1 MKPIK
6 TSREVE
12 NSYLFS
18 FCDKVGVAFLNE
30 RECYIKMKKLYY
42 ENVYQSTFV
51 ATVTKSK
58 DDYIV
63 LSETAFY
70 PTGGGQPYDTG
81 TINGKTVSNVEEVN
95 GEIRHYISD
104 SISVGSKVEGNID
117 WERRFDHMQQ
127 HAGQHILTAA
137 FVELYGY
144 ETISFHL
151 GSEKV
156 TIDLNVDNISS
167 NELEKVEEL
176 ANKIILEQR
185 KIETKWVSKEE
196 VSQYPLRKTLSVE
209 ENIRLVIIPE
219 FDYNGCGGTHPQSTG
234 EVQAITILGTERQ
247 KKKTRV
253 EFVCGNRV
261 RKQIHDKTTV
271 VSKLTS
277 LLHAPQ
283 NELETAALRL
293 IERNKTLEKEI
304 KVLQENLLQFEAQD
318 LLKKAIKVEHH
329 RVVQASFADKGLQE
343 LQTIA
348 RYVLALDPEV
358 NVLFVSEINGKLQFV
373 CQREESAINMK
384 NLAQSILPVINGR
397 GGGNEKQAQ
406 GGGEAKTITSDALL
420 TMLLHQ
426 LK

>member
-1 MKPIK
+1 M
-6 TSREVE
+6 T
-12 NSYLFS
+12 N
-18 FCDKVGVAFLNE
+18 
-30 RECYIKMKKLYY
+30 KLYY

-51 ATVTKSK
+51 ATVTKSEE
-58 DDYIV
+58 DYIV

-70 PTGGGQPYDTG
+70 PTGGGQPCDTG
-81 TINGKTVSNVEEVN
+81 TINGIIVSNVEEVN
-95 GEIRHYISD
+95 GEIRHYIND
-104 SISVGSKVEGNID
+104 SIPVGFKVEGNID

-151 GSEKV
+151 SSEKV
-156 TIDLNVDNISS
+156 TIDLNVESISS
-167 NELEKVEEL
+167 TELEKVEQL
-176 ANKIILEQR
+176 ANQIILEQR
-185 KIETKWVSKEE
+185 EIETKWVSKEE

-219 FDYNGCGGTHPQSTG
+219 FDYNGCGGTHPQNTG
-234 EVQAITILGTERQ
+234 EVQTITILGTERQ

-253 EFVCGNRV
+253 EFVCGHRV
-261 RKQIHDKTTV
+261 RKQIHDKTAV

-283 NELETAALRL
+283 DELETAALRL
-293 IERNKTLEKEI
+293 IDRNKTLEKEI
-304 KVLQENLLQFEAQD
+304 KVLQETILQFEAQD
-318 LLKKAIKVEHH
+318 LLKETTKVAHH
-329 RVVQASFADKGLQE
+329 RVVQATFVDKGLQE
-343 LQTIA
+343 IQTIA
-348 RYVLALDPEV
+348 RYVLAIDPEV

>member
-1 MKPIK
+1 ME
-6 TSREVE
+6 RGR

-18 FCDKVGVAFLNE
+18 FCDKVSVAFLK
-30 RECYIKMKKLYY
+30 RKRVIYKMTNKLYY
-42 ENVYQSTFV
+42 ENVYQSTFL
-51 ATVTKSK
+51 ATVTKSE

-81 TINGKTVSNVEEVN
+81 TINGKIVSNVEEVN
-95 GEIRHYISD
+95 GEIRHYIND
-104 SISVGSKVEGNID
+104 SIPVGLKVEGKID

-156 TIDLNVDNISS
+156 TIDLNVESISS
-167 NELEKVEEL
+167 TELEKVEEL
-176 ANKIILEQR
+176 ANQIILEQR
-185 KIETKWVSKEE
+185 KIETKWVSKDEI
-196 VSQYPLRKTLSVE
+196 SQYPLRKTLSVE

-219 FDYNGCGGTHPQSTG
+219 FDYNGCGGTHPQNTG
-234 EVQAITILGTERQ
+234 EVQAITVLGTERQ

-253 EFVCGNRV
+253 EFVCGHRV
-261 RKQIHDKTTV
+261 RKQIHDKTTI

-283 NELETAALRL
+283 NELETAAFRL
-293 IERNKTLEKEI
+293 INRNKTLEKEL
-304 KVLQENLLQFEAQD
+304 KVLQEKIVQFEAQD
-318 LLKKAIKVEHH
+318 LLKEAIKIEDH
-329 RVVQASFADKGLQE
+329 RVVQASFVDKELQE
-343 LQTIA
+343 LQIIA
-348 RYVLALDPEV
+348 RYVVAIDPRV
-358 NVLFVSEINGKLQFV
+358 IVIFVSEINGKLQFV
-373 CQREESAINMK
+373 CQREKSDINVK
-384 NLAQSILPVINGR
+384 NLVQSILPVINGR

-406 GGGEAKTITSDALL
+406 GGGEAKTITSEALL
-420 TMLLHQ
+420 TMLLNQ
-426 LK
+426 LR

>member
-1 MKPIK
+1 M
-6 TSREVE
+6 T
-12 NSYLFS
+12 N
-18 FCDKVGVAFLNE
+18 
-30 RECYIKMKKLYY
+30 KLYY

-51 ATVTKSK
+51 ATVTKSEE
-58 DDYIV
+58 DYIV

-70 PTGGGQPYDTG
+70 PTGGGQPCDTG
-81 TINGKTVSNVEEVN
+81 TINGKIVSNVEEVN
-95 GEIRHYISD
+95 GEIRHYIND
-104 SISVGSKVEGNID
+104 SIPVGSKVEGNID

-156 TIDLNVDNISS
+156 TIDLNVESISS
-167 NELEKVEEL
+167 TELEKVEQL
-176 ANKIILEQR
+176 ANQIILEQR

-196 VSQYPLRKTLSVE
+196 LNQYPLRKTLSVE

-219 FDYNGCGGTHPQSTG
+219 FDYNGCGGTHPQNTG
-234 EVQAITILGTERQ
+234 EIQTITILGTERQ

-253 EFVCGNRV
+253 EFVCGHRV

-271 VSKLTS
+271 VSTLTS

-283 NELETAALRL
+283 DELETAALRL
-293 IERNKTLEKEI
+293 IDRNKTIEKEI
-304 KVLQENLLQFEAQD
+304 KVFQDTILQYEAQD
-318 LLKKAIKVEHH
+318 LLKETTKVAHH
-329 RVVQASFADKGLQE
+329 RVVQATFADKGLQE

-348 RYVLALDPEV
+348 RYVLAIDPEV

-384 NLAQSILPVINGR
+384 NLALSILPVINGR

>member
-1 MKPIK
+1 M
-6 TSREVE
+6 T
-12 NSYLFS
+12 N
-18 FCDKVGVAFLNE
+18 
-30 RECYIKMKKLYY
+30 KLYY

-51 ATVTKSK
+51 ATVTKSEE
-58 DDYIV
+58 DYIV

-70 PTGGGQPYDTG
+70 PTGGGQPCDTG
-81 TINGKTVSNVEEVN
+81 TINGKIVSNVEEVN
-95 GEIRHYISD
+95 GEIRHYIND
-104 SISVGSKVEGNID
+104 SIPVGSKVEGIID

-144 ETISFHL
+144 ETTSFHL

-156 TIDLNVDNISS
+156 TIDLNVENISS
-167 NELEKVEEL
+167 QELEKVEQL
-176 ANKIILEQR
+176 TNQIILEQR
-185 KIETKWVSKEE
+185 KIETVWVSKEE
-196 VSQYPLRKTLSVE
+196 VNQYPLRKTLSVE

-219 FDYNGCGGTHPQSTG
+219 FDYNGCGGTHPQNTG
-234 EVQAITILGTERQ
+234 EVQALSILGTERQ
-247 KKKTRV
+247 KKKTRI
-253 EFVCGNRV
+253 EFVCGHRV

-271 VSKLTS
+271 ISKLTS

-283 NELETAALRL
+283 NELETNAIRL
-293 IERNKTLEKEI
+293 IDRNKTLEKEI
-304 KVLQENLLQFEAQD
+304 KSLQDTIFQYEALE
-318 LLKKAIKVEHH
+318 LLKDTIKVGNH
-329 RVVQASFADKGLQE
+329 RVVQTTFKDKGLQE

-348 RYVLALDPEV
+348 RYVLANDPEV

-373 CQREESAINMK
+373 CQREQAAINMK
-384 NLAQSILPVINGR
+384 YLAQSILPVINGK
-397 GGGNEKQAQ
+397 GGGNEKKAQ